1 MEQEMRYIWE
11 IWREGSFSKAAEKL
25 YLSQPA
31 LSMAVGKVERA
42 LGAPLFDRSHRP
54 PTLTPTGEIYI
65 ETARETL
72 RLESE
77 MKRRIADIR
86 ELNAGHV
93 RMGGS
98 HYVNGYI
105 LPDVLASFGRAY
117 PKIELELLE
126 HSSAHLAHLLEQ
138 REIDLAFS
146 ANAALVKEYEHVPA
160 FRDRL
165 LLAVPEKLAPEAAA
179 AAALSAGQI
188 AAGAHRSPDCPE
200 VDLGIFRDLEFIL
213 LGSGETLRER
223 AMSFFQDAG
232 ITPRVRISLEVGQHV
247 TAYRLA
253 GSGMGAVFVSDRLVA
268 AAPEKRLRYY
278 KLARCAIERQ
288 FFILLPPRAYVPAAV
303 RAFVE
308 WFGKAIED

>member
-31 LSMAVGKVERA
+31 LSMAVSKAERA
-42 LGAPLFDRSHRP
+42 LGAPLFDRSRRP
-54 PTLTPTGEIYI
+54 PTLTPAGEIYI

-86 ELNAGHV
+86 ELNTGRV
-93 RMGGS
+93 RLGGS
-98 HYVNGYI
+98 HYVNAYI
-105 LPDVLASFGRAY
+105 LPDVLATFGRTW

-126 HSSAHLAHLLEQ
+126 HSSAHLARVLEQ
-138 REIDLAFS
+138 REIDLVFS
-146 ANAALVKEYEHVPA
+146 ANAALVKAYEHVPA

-165 LLAVPEKLAPEAAA
+165 LLAVPEELAPQAAS
-179 AAALSAGQI
+179 AAALTAAQI
-188 AAGAHRSPDCPE
+188 AAGEHLRPDCPK
-200 VDLGIFRDLEFIL
+200 VDLGMFRDLEFIL
-213 LGSGETLRER
+213 LGSGEVLHER
-223 AMSFFQDAG
+223 AMSFFQEAG
-232 ITPRVRISLEVGQHV
+232 IAPRVKIRLEVGQHV

-253 GSGMGAVFVSDRLVA
+253 GGGMGAVFVSDRLVA

-278 KLARCAIERQ
+278 KLAGHATERQ
-288 FFILLPPRAYVPAAV
+288 FFMLLPPRKYVPAAV

-308 WFGKAIED
+308 WFGTAIED